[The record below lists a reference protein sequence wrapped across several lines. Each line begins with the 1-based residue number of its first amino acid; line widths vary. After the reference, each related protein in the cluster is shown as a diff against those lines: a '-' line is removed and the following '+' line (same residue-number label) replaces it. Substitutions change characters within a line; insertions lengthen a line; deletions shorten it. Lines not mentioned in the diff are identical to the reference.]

1 MRTVINIVSSYAR
14 FLIGMIA
21 VFFLTPFIL
30 QRIGTEDF
38 GLWSLCLAITGLL
51 GVLDL
56 GFSTAAVK
64 YVAECAG
71 NGKHEA
77 RNEALSTL
85 LLVYALLGVVVLI
98 LVLAAIPAGIHWFG
112 LEVADAESFRTI
124 ITITGVAQG
133 IALPLSIFRSALVGQ
148 GRYDV
153 VNSFDVGIIM
163 LNIVLVVALL
173 TSGLGLPG
181 LALANASI
189 VLAGP
194 LALVPVAFWKIPGL
208 ALSFKR
214 IRLARLREAAPL
226 AVWFMLANI
235 ALIITL
241 RSDALLIKLYLPLS
255 AVAAFAIAAKISES
269 SYLLNKQ
276 FSNALMPL
284 ISSSRG
290 AGDTATVHAI
300 LQDGTRYLAAVA
312 APVLG
317 LLFFHAERVIH
328 LWVGPEMHEAILPL
342 RILLLAV
349 FFSTLQFNAANVL
362 GMSGGHRGVAWTMV
376 GSATLNIILSVILIP
391 MLGLAG
397 AALAT
402 LISALTLEFGVMLK
416 RTCNHQAVKLA
427 SVLRPLIPVLL
438 SLVPMFLTAHWL
450 NLYWPVSSLLA
461 LAVQCVVAGV
471 IFLAVACM
479 VVIRSDE
486 RRRVIGRITD
496 WNSQR
501 RLKNVPAPATARAD
515 ESARIA

>member
-1 MRTVINIVSSYAR
+1 VRIAINIASSYAR
-14 FLIGMIA
+14 FLLGMIA
-21 VFFLTPFIL
+21 VFCLTPFIL
-30 QRIGTEDF
+30 QQIGVENF
-38 GLWSLCLAITGLL
+38 GMWSLCLAITGVL

-85 LLVYALLGVVVLI
+85 LMVYAFLGVVVLV
-98 LVLAAIPAGIHWFG
+98 LVLVAIPAGIHWFG
-112 LEVADAESFRTI
+112 LEAEDAQVFRLI
-124 ITITGVAQG
+124 VTITGVAQA
-133 IALPLSIFRSALVGQ
+133 IALPLTIFRSALVGQ

-153 VNSFDVGIIM
+153 VNSFDIGIIV
-163 LNIVLVVALL
+163 LNITLVITLL

-181 LALANASI
+181 LAFANASI

-194 LALVPVAFWKIPGL
+194 LALVPMAFKKIPGL
-208 ALSFKR
+208 ALSFNR

-241 RSDALLIKLYLPLS
+241 RSDALLIKIYLPLT

-290 AGDTATVHAI
+290 AGDTATVRAI
-300 LQDGTRYLAAVA
+300 LQDGTRYLAMVS

-317 LLFFHAERVIH
+317 LLFFHAERVID
-328 LWVGPEMHEAILPL
+328 LWVGPELKAAVLPL

-362 GMSGGHRGVAWTMV
+362 GMTGGHRRVAWTMI
-376 GSATLNIILSVILIP
+376 GSAALNIALSIIFIP
-391 MLGLAG
+391 WLGLAG

-402 LISALTLEFGVMLK
+402 LVSALTLEFGVILK
-416 RTCNHQAVKLA
+416 RACSHQEMKLV
-427 SVLRPLIPVLL
+427 SVLLPITPVLV
-438 SLVPMFLTAHWL
+438 SLVPMLLTAHWL
-450 NLYWPVSSLLA
+450 NVYWPINSLVMLA
-461 LAVQCVVAGV
+461 IQCVAAGI

-479 VVIRSDE
+479 VVISSDE
-486 RRRVIGRITD
+486 RRRVIGRIAD
-496 WNSQR
+496 WNLQR
-501 RLKNVPAPATARAD
+501 RLKHEPPPVTARQD
-515 ESARIA
+515 

>member
-1 MRTVINIVSSYAR
+1 MRIAINIVSSYAR
-14 FLIGMIA
+14 FLLGMIA
-21 VFFLTPFIL
+21 VFCLTPFIL
-30 QRIGTEDF
+30 QRIGIEDF
-38 GLWSLCLAITGLL
+38 GLWSLCLAVTGVL
-51 GVLDL
+51 GILDL

-71 NGKHEA
+71 NGEHEA

-85 LLVYALLGVVVLI
+85 LLVYAMLGVVVLI
-98 LVLAAIPAGIHWFG
+98 LVLAAIPAGIHWFD
-112 LEVADAESFRTI
+112 LEAANAERFRTI
-124 ITITGVAQG
+124 VTITGVAQG

-153 VNSFDVGIIM
+153 VNSFDIGTIV
-163 LNIVLVVALL
+163 LNITLVVTLL
-173 TSGLGLPG
+173 MSGLGLPG
-181 LALANASI
+181 LAIANASI

-194 LALVPVAFWKIPGL
+194 LALVPMAFKKIPGL
-208 ALSFKR
+208 ALSIKR

-226 AVWFMLANI
+226 AIWFMLANI
-235 ALIITL
+235 ALIVTL
-241 RSDALLIKLYLPLS
+241 RSDALLIKIYLPLS

-290 AGDTATVHAI
+290 AGDTATVRAI
-300 LQDGTRYLAAVA
+300 LRDGTRYLAAVS

-317 LLFFHAERVIH
+317 LLFFHAERVID
-328 LWVGPEMHEAILPL
+328 LWVGPELHAAVLPL

-362 GMSGGHRGVAWTMV
+362 GMTGSHRAVGWTMI
-376 GSATLNIILSVILIP
+376 GSAALNIILSIIFIP
-391 MLGLAG
+391 QLGLAG

-402 LISALTLEFGVMLK
+402 LVSALTLEFGVILK
-416 RTCNHQAVKLA
+416 RACTHQALKLV
-427 SVLRPLIPVLL
+427 SVLGPIIPVLL

-450 NLYWPVSSLLA
+450 NVYWSVNSLLA
-461 LAVQCVVAGV
+461 LALQCVVAGIV
-471 IFLAVACM
+471 YLVVACL

-486 RRRVIGRITD
+486 RRQVIGRIAD

-501 RLKNVPAPATARAD
+501 SLKHVPAPARQD
-515 ESARIA
+515 

>member
-1 MRTVINIVSSYAR
+1 MRIAINIISSYTR
-14 FLIGMIA
+14 FLLGMAA

-30 QRIGTEDF
+30 TRIGAEDF
-38 GLWSLCLAITGLL
+38 GLWSLCLAVTGVL

-71 NGKHEA
+71 NGRHEA

-85 LLVYALLGVVVLI
+85 LAVYTLLGI
-98 LVLAAIPAGIHWFG
+98 IIFALVLSAIPAGIHWFG
-112 LEVADAESFRTI
+112 LDSVEAARFRTI
-124 ITITGVAQG
+124 ITITGIAQG
-133 IALPLSIFRSALVGQ
+133 IALPLSLFRSALVGQ

-153 VNSFDVGIIM
+153 VNSFDIGIIAF
-163 LNIVLVVALL
+163 NIILVTTLL
-173 TSGLGLPG
+173 SSGLGLLG

-194 LALVPVAFWKIPGL
+194 LALVPVAFRKIPGL
-208 ALSFKR
+208 ALSVGR

-241 RSDALLIKLYLPLS
+241 RSDALLIKIYLPLS

-284 ISSSRG
+284 ISNSRG
-290 AGDTATVHAI
+290 AGDSAKVRAI
-300 LQDGTRYLAAVA
+300 LQDGTRYLAAIA

-317 LLFFHAERVIH
+317 LLFFHAERVID
-328 LWVGPEMHEAILPL
+328 LWVGPEMRDAVLPL
-342 RILLLAV
+342 RILLVAV

-362 GMSGGHRGVAWTMV
+362 GMSGGHRGVAWTV
-376 GSATLNIILSVILIP
+376 LGSAMLNILLSIIFIP
-391 MLGLAG
+391 RLGLAG

-402 LISALTLEFGVMLK
+402 LVSAMTLEFGVMLK
-416 RTCNHQAVKLA
+416 RTCNHQAVTLT
-427 SVLRPLIPVLL
+427 SVLLPILPVFL
-438 SLVPMFLTAHWL
+438 SLTPMVLAAHWL
-450 NLYWPVSSLLA
+450 NLHWPISSLPVLA
-461 LAVQCVVAGV
+461 LQCVVAGI
-471 IFLAVACM
+471 IFLAVASM
-479 VVIRSDE
+479 VVISKDE
-486 RRRVIGRITD
+486 RRRVIRGLTGLYSKR
-496 WNSQR
+496 SKKR
-501 RLKNVPAPATARAD
+501 MPAPVAARQ
-515 ESARIA
+515 E